1 MTMLVERA
9 WTEGLRWVYALSMRW
24 PDVLTDVPLIALAAT
39 VLLAVLRLW
48 GAADGQASRTS
59 TPGRESA

>member
-9 WTEGLRWVYALSMRW
+9 WTEALRWAYALSVRW
-24 PDVLTDVPLIALAAT
+24 PDVMTELPLIALATT
-39 VLLAVLRLW
+39 VLLAAWRLW
-48 GAADGQASRTS
+48 GAAVGPASRAS